1 MAAQSSA
8 EALAAEA
15 RSFEDASSESTAL
28 IRLRRPWQRQ
38 SPETTKLKW
47 FGTKN
52 NLNYFDLF

>member
-15 RSFEDASSESTAL
+15 RSFEDASSESTVL

-47 FGTKN
+47 FGTKK
-52 NLNYFDLF
+52 

>member
-15 RSFEDASSESTAL
+15 RSFEDASSESTVL

-38 SPETTKLKW
+38 SPEIKW
-47 FGTKN
+47 FNTKN
-52 NLNYFDLF
+52 NLKFSIY